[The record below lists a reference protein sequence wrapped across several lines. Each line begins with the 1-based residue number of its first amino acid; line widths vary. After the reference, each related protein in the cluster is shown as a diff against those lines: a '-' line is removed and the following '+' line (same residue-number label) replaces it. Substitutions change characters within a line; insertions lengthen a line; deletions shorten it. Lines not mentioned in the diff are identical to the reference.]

1 MEEIAIKIKQLRI
14 EKELT
19 QSELAKM
26 LNVKKTTLGAWERGT
41 NEPPLFYVIK
51 LADYF
56 NVTID
61 YLTGREEEDGRI
73 IVQELEL
80 PSDEKKV
87 LEKYRILP
95 PELKAVSYEYIK
107 SLGNLNEEFNI
118 KRKRNL

>member
-1 MEEIAIKIKQLRI
+1 MEFNINLKNLRI
-14 EKELT
+14 AQNLYQKDI
-19 QSELAKM
+19 AKK
-26 LNVKKTTLGAWERGT
+26 LNISTDTYGAWERGN
-41 NEPPLFYVIK
+41 NEPSIDIIKK
-51 LADYF
+51 LANLF
-56 NVTID
+56 NVSID
-61 YLTGREEEDGRI
+61 YLLGNEEEDGRI

-107 SLGNLNEEFNI
+107 SLGNLNEEFDI

>member
-1 MEEIAIKIKQLRI
+1 MEFNTNLKRLRI
-14 EKELT
+14 
-19 QSELAKM
+19 AKNLYQKDIAKK
-26 LNVKKTTLGAWERGT
+26 LNISTDTYGAWERGN
-41 NEPPLFYVIK
+41 NEPSIDIIKK
-51 LADYF
+51 LANLF
-56 NVTID
+56 NVSID
-61 YLTGREEEDGRI
+61 YLLGNEEEDGRI

-87 LEKYRILP
+87 LEKYRVLP

>member
-1 MEEIAIKIKQLRI
+1 MKTNENLKNLRKEKKISQ
-14 EKELT
+14 KELSEILKIS
-19 QSELAKM
+19 QS
-26 LNVKKTTLGAWERGT
+26 
-41 NEPPLFYVIK
+41 VICDYENNK
-51 LADYF
+51 VDPTANILIKYADYF
-56 NVTID
+56 NVSID

-107 SLGNLNEEFNI
+107 SLGNLNEEFDI

>member
-1 MEEIAIKIKQLRI
+1 METFSKNLKSLRK
-14 EKELT
+14 EKGLN
-19 QSELAKM
+19 QSELAKNIGLRQSHISSWE
-26 LNVKKTTLGAWERGT
+26 LNTSDPSLY
-41 NEPPLFYVIK
+41 NIIL

-56 NVTID
+56 NVSID

-87 LEKYRILP
+87 LEKYRVLP

-107 SLGNLNEEFNI
+107 SLGNLNKEFNI